1 MRGLLIVALVA
12 ALAACMPA
20 ALRDVPDEAG
30 APAATPDV
38 LGKFGNDPP
47 VTTAADW
54 TRRRAPLLRAAFA
67 RDIYG
72 EAPIAAPPRVLTR
85 TTLDLAALRD
95 FATVEQ
101 LEIAVLDGEEPL
113 RFHMLLVLPKAQ
125 REPLPIVVM
134 EVFCGNRAAV
144 PGRPESVA
152 GPLTPVIYP
161 CENGWTD
168 PIAEAVFGR
177 QINGP
182 PFERVLA
189 RGYAVALF
197 YPGDVVADEA
207 ALAPA
212 ALARLRPNREEDG
225 PGAIAAYAWLFS
237 RALDVL
243 EADPRINAART
254 AIWGHSRHGKAAL
267 LAAALDDR
275 VDAVIAHQSGRGG
288 ASLSRSAQ
296 GESIAEITAAYPHWF
311 GTRFARFAP
320 ETSQIDQHQLIALIA
335 PRPVLL
341 GNGRNDAWSD
351 PQGAF
356 RAAQGASPVYELFG
370 APAFS
375 QTRLTESDMRAPIA
389 YFMRPGRHGVTTGDW
404 TYFLDFL
411 DAHLRA
417 AP

>member
-1 MRGLLIVALVA
+1 MRGLLIAALMG
-12 ALAACMPA
+12 LAACMPA
-20 ALRDVPDEAG
+20 ALRDVPDEPG
-30 APAATPDV
+30 APPASPDV
-38 LGKFGNDPP
+38 LAAFENDPP

-54 TRRRAPLLRAAFA
+54 TERRAPLLRAAFA
-67 RDIYG
+67 RDVYG
-72 EAPIAAPPRVLTR
+72 DAPFAGPPRVLSR

-95 FATVEQ
+95 FAIVEQ
-101 LEIAVLDGEEPL
+101 LEIAVLDGDDPL
-113 RFHMLLVLPKAQ
+113 RFNMLLVLPKPA
-125 REPLPIVVM
+125 RAPAPVLVM

-152 GPLTPVIYP
+152 APLTPVIYP
-161 CENGWTD
+161 CTNGWTD
-168 PIAEAVFGR
+168 PLAEAVLGR

-197 YPGDVVADEA
+197 YPGDVVADDAE
-207 ALAPA
+207 LAPA

-237 RALDVL
+237 RALDIL
-243 EADPRINAART
+243 EADTRIDAART

-267 LAAALDDR
+267 LAAALDTR

-296 GESIAEITAAYPHWF
+296 GESIAEITTEYPHWF
-311 GTRFARFAP
+311 GTRFARYAP
-320 ETSQIDQHQLIALIA
+320 ETAPLDQHQLLALIA

-370 APAFS
+370 APAFD
-375 QTRLTESDMRAPIA
+375 QARLTDSDMRAPLA
-389 YFMRPGRHGVTTGDW
+389 FFMRPGRHGVTSGDW
-404 TYFLDFL
+404 AYFLNFL
-411 DAHLRA
+411 DAHVRP